1 MKKMTAVLLAA
12 VMAFSLAACGGE
24 DTDGT
29 TAAET
34 EESSSTDETEA
45 AAEEPEY
52 FSAFNLD
59 NLSDYVQLGEYKGI
73 EVTAQDT
80 TVTDEDVETEL
91 QSQVEN
97 ATPIYEEIT
106 EGTVADGDVVNIDYE
121 GTLDGVAFDG
131 GTDTD
136 FNLTIG
142 SGQFIDGFE
151 DGLIGKNIGDTVELN
166 LTFPEDYTVN
176 SDLAGQAVVFT
187 VTINYVQGAEIPQ
200 ELNDEFVQR
209 VTDGTYTTVD
219 DYRAYVRSDLETTK
233 AQEAEDTM
241 VNDAW
246 TQIMENATYPNEAT
260 DLVNYIHDNEMYNFE
275 ASLSMY
281 GMDKDS
287 YLEMMGVTE
296 EELEADLMDYSR
308 NAAQSQLLIRAIVE
322 AEGMDEM
329 SDEEYQS
336 RCETLAEELGLTADT
351 MTGNYPEQ
359 MIRDAIYQDM
369 VQEFLLQNIVQVEGE
384 SAEET
389 TAAGDTTAA
398 ETTAAAE

>member
-176 SDLAGQAVVFT
+176 SDLAGQDVVFT

-219 DYRAYVRSDLETTK
+219 EYRAYVRSDLETTK
-233 AQEAEDTM
+233 VQEAESTM

-246 TQIMENATYPNEAT
+246 AQIMENATYPNEAT
-260 DLVNYIHDNEMYNFE
+260 DLINYIHDNEMYNFE

-281 GMDKDS
+281 GMDKAS
-287 YLEMMGVTE
+287 YLEAVGITE
-296 EELEADLMDYSR
+296 EDLEADLMDYSQ
-308 NAAQSQLLIRAIVE
+308 NAARSQLLIRAIVE
-322 AEGMDEM
+322 AEGMDGI

-351 MTGNYPEQ
+351 LTSNYPEQ
-359 MIRDAIYQDM
+359 MIRDAVYQDM

>member
-296 EELEADLMDYSR
+296 EELEADLMDYSQ
-308 NAAQSQLLIRAIVE
+308 NAARSRLLIRAIVE
-322 AEGMDEM
+322 AEGMDEI

-336 RCETLAEELGLTADT
+336 GCETLAEQLGVTADT
-351 MTGNYPEQ
+351 LSSYYSEQ
-359 MIRDAIYQDM
+359 AIRDIIYQDR
-369 VQEFLLQNIVQVEGE
+369 VREFLLQNIVQVEGE

-398 ETTAAAE
+398 ETTAAE

>member
-166 LTFPEDYTVN
+166 LTFPEDYTTN
-176 SDLAGQAVVFT
+176 SDLAGQDVVFT
-187 VTINYVQGAEIPQ
+187 VTINYVQGEEIPQ

-219 DYRAYVRSDLETTK
+219 EYRFVTCLSGISYCAQAHFSCSRGIINHPISSSNFTANGALSDFFIVYSGKYSGNFCMIFPPFVWMRS
-233 AQEAEDTM
+233 
-241 VNDAW
+241 
-246 TQIMENATYPNEAT
+246 
-260 DLVNYIHDNEMYNFE
+260 
-275 ASLSMY
+275 
-281 GMDKDS
+281 G
-287 YLEMMGVTE
+287 
-296 EELEADLMDYSR
+296 
-308 NAAQSQLLIRAIVE
+308 
-322 AEGMDEM
+322 
-329 SDEEYQS
+329 
-336 RCETLAEELGLTADT
+336 
-351 MTGNYPEQ
+351 
-359 MIRDAIYQDM
+359 
-369 VQEFLLQNIVQVEGE
+369 
-384 SAEET
+384 
-389 TAAGDTTAA
+389 
-398 ETTAAAE
+398 

>member
-176 SDLAGQAVVFT
+176 SDLAGQDVVFT
-187 VTINYVQGAEIPQ
+187 VTINYVQGEEIPQ
-200 ELNDEFVQR
+200 
-209 VTDGTYTTVD
+209 
-219 DYRAYVRSDLETTK
+219 
-233 AQEAEDTM
+233 
-241 VNDAW
+241 
-246 TQIMENATYPNEAT
+246 
-260 DLVNYIHDNEMYNFE
+260 
-275 ASLSMY
+275 
-281 GMDKDS
+281 
-287 YLEMMGVTE
+287 
-296 EELEADLMDYSR
+296 
-308 NAAQSQLLIRAIVE
+308 
-322 AEGMDEM
+322 
-329 SDEEYQS
+329 
-336 RCETLAEELGLTADT
+336 
-351 MTGNYPEQ
+351 
-359 MIRDAIYQDM
+359 
-369 VQEFLLQNIVQVEGE
+369 
-384 SAEET
+384 
-389 TAAGDTTAA
+389 
-398 ETTAAAE
+398 